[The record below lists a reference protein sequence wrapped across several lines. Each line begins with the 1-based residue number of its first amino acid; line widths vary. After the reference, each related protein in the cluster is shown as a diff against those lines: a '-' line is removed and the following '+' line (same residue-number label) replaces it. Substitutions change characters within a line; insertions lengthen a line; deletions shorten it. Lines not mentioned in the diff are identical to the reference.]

1 MALGSVGTVRVI
13 SALALDEHFF
23 DLGDGLGGV
32 EIFGAHVGAVHD
44 RMAAVEAEGILEL
57 VEALAGGLVA
67 AVDNPTI
74 GGQQGGGAEEAIAV
88 PPIARAGGGAASA
101 QDTRRRAVD
110 LLLFFL

>member
-1 MALGSVGTVRVI
+1 MALGSVGTVWAI
-13 SALALDEHFF
+13 SALALDEHLL
-23 DLGDGLGGV
+23 DLGDRLRRV
-32 EIFGAHVGAVHD
+32 EILGTHVGAVHD

-74 GGQQGGGAEEAIAV
+74 RGQQGRGAEEAIAV
-88 PPIARAGGGAASA
+88 PPVARAGGGAAGA
-101 QDTRRRAVD
+101 QDTRRWAVN